1 MENVKQINI
10 KVCTYYFLNDMVNIK
25 EFDLSLIKIDKN
37 SYKNISIYNIDY
49 ITIRKI
55 DNHQNINSV
64 HPLYLIICK
73 AD

>member
-10 KVCTYYFLNDMVNIK
+10 KVRTYYFLNDMVNIK
-25 EFDLSLIKIDKN
+25 KFDLSLIKIDKN

-55 DNHQNINSV
+55 DNHQSINSV